1 MAGVTRRRAV
11 GLLVAVA
18 VLTVAL
24 GGVAATPIAA
34 LYRAGWL
41 ASKLSTLPQPAPHRA
56 AYMPQP
62 TSVATNATKAIKVS
76 PTDPGAILLQLAAR
90 DVSPD
95 AQLRVM
101 ASGFRSGELL
111 VVAIEDMQG
120 QIYAHATLQAGG
132 DGRLRETSLALPA
145 RLAAGNYRVI
155 VVGNTS
161 QRTASA
167 TFQMHDTPPTVTLD
181 AYTAVPGHVVSF
193 AGNGFIPGEVVK
205 VYLGP
210 ASAPR
215 LSAVATAGGAVNGRL
230 EIPKLPAGAYT
241 LTLLGENSQTPTS
254 VGFQVQRFT
263 PWVVLDRYAL
273 APGEGVGFIAHGFA
287 PGEQVFVYLNA
298 LGRTTGTGTP
308 VLRVTA
314 DSSGQVDIQDTWSP
328 ALESGTNVLRFVG
341 QWSKATT
348 TAAFIVLA
356 TGQQTSQQSVQP
368 PASPTTP

>member
-1 MAGVTRRRAV
+1 MAGLTRRRAV
-11 GLLVAVA
+11 ALLVAVA

-34 LYRAGWL
+34 PYPEGWL
-41 ASKLSTLPQPAPHRA
+41 ASKPSTSPQPAPHRA
-56 AYMPQP
+56 AHMPQR

-76 PTDPGAILLQLAAR
+76 PTGPGAILLQLAAR
-90 DVSPD
+90 NVTPD

-120 QIYAHATLQAGG
+120 QIYAHATLQADG

-145 RLAAGNYRVI
+145 RLAAGNYQVI

-167 TFQMHDTPPTVTLD
+167 TFQMYDTPPTVTLD
-181 AYTAVPGHVVSF
+181 AYTATPGHDVGF

-210 ASAPR
+210 SSAPL
-215 LSAVATAGGAVNGRL
+215 LSAMATAGGAVNGRL
-230 EIPKLPAGAYT
+230 EIPKLPAGTYT

-328 ALESGTNVLRFVG
+328 AVASDTNVLKFVG